1 MRKINFLA
9 VATAAALVFA
19 AVSCSSKTKDTKPEN
34 TEPVISA
41 ALQVDDVFAAADSL
55 AGRIIT
61 VEGVCTHICKH
72 GGKKLFLMG
81 SDDTKTLRAEGGK
94 VESFPAEVVNN
105 IVPVTGTLVE
115 DRIGE
120 TEIQKMEEQYQ
131 TQNAAQ
137 HGDNKEVGC
146 ETEKKAQGQQ
156 NVNTFADRMKDYR
169 DRIADRKTKEGKD
182 YLSFYHLETES
193 YEIK

>member
-9 VATAAALVFA
+9 VATAAALAFA

-72 GGKKLFLMG
+72 GGKTVSDG

-94 VESFPAEVVNN
+94 IGSFLP
-105 IVPVTGTLVE
+105 
-115 DRIGE
+115 
-120 TEIQKMEEQYQ
+120 K
-131 TQNAAQ
+131 
-137 HGDNKEVGC
+137 
-146 ETEKKAQGQQ
+146 
-156 NVNTFADRMKDYR
+156 
-169 DRIADRKTKEGKD
+169 
-182 YLSFYHLETES
+182 
-193 YEIK
+193 

>member
-1 MRKINFLA
+1 
-9 VATAAALVFA
+9 
-19 AVSCSSKTKDTKPEN
+19 
-34 TEPVISA
+34 
-41 ALQVDDVFAAADSL
+41 
-55 AGRIIT
+55 
-61 VEGVCTHICKH
+61 
-72 GGKKLFLMG
+72 
-81 SDDTKTLRAEGGK
+81 
-94 VESFPAEVVNN
+94 
-105 IVPVTGTLVE
+105 
-115 DRIGE
+115 
-120 TEIQKMEEQYQ
+120 MEEQYQ

-146 ETEKKAQGQQ
+146 ETEKSPGPA